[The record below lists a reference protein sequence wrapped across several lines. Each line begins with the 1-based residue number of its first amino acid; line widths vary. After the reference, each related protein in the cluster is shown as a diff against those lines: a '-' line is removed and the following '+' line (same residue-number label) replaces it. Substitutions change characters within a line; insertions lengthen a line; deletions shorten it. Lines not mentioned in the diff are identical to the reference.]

1 MKPGPSVSQSVRPS
15 VTQGSHTSH
24 HLIFLIFCIKLAYE
38 RFKMAKN
45 GQNWAQN
52 EVFAL
57 FLEIA
62 SLDFANYANNDRQ
75 A

>member
-1 MKPGPSVSQSVRPS
+1 
-15 VTQGSHTSH
+15 
-24 HLIFLIFCIKLAYE
+24 
-38 RFKMAKN
+38 MAKN

-52 EVFAL
+52 EVFGQ

-62 SLDFANYANNDRQ
+62 SLDFANFEYDDRQ